1 VNSTLPNQQG
11 ETSQNMRI
19 AIVAAG
25 LARGTPQNA
34 LVEEYLTRARG
45 IGRQLGFVSLSV
57 EEVSL
62 SKSRDV
68 HARIVEEGE
77 KLAARIPSGAH
88 VIALDARGKG
98 MTSEAF
104 AEMLGAMRDAGARDL
119 VFLIGGPDGL
129 DAGPAVKPGRR
140 LAFGPQTWP
149 HLLVRSMLA
158 EQIYRALTI
167 LGNHPYHRR

>member
-1 VNSTLPNQQG
+1 
-11 ETSQNMRI
+11 MRI
-19 AIVAAG
+19 VILAAG
-25 LARGTPQNA
+25 LARGTPQHA
-34 LVEEYLTRARG
+34 LVEEYLMRARG
-45 IGRQLGFVSLSV
+45 IGRRLGFRSLTV

-62 SKSRDV
+62 SRLREE
-68 HARIVEEGE
+68 HARIAEEGE

-129 DAGPAVKPGRR
+129 DTGSAVKPGRR

-149 HLLVRSMLA
+149 HLLVRVMLV

-167 LGNHPYHRR
+167 LGNHPYHRG

>member
-1 VNSTLPNQQG
+1 
-11 ETSQNMRI
+11 MRI
-19 AIVAAG
+19 AIFAAG
-25 LARGTPQNA
+25 LARGMPQNA

-62 SKSRDV
+62 SKLRGAL
-68 HARIVEEGE
+68 ARISDEGE
-77 KLAARIPSGAH
+77 KLASRIPPGAH
-88 VIALDARGKG
+88 VISLDARGKG

-129 DAGPAVKPGRR
+129 DPGPAVKPGRR

-149 HLLVRSMLA
+149 HLLVRVMLA

-167 LGNHPYHRR
+167 LGNHPYHRG